1 MHHRP
6 RHQTQ
11 HLTAPSSI
19 INKNH
24 LNKYSL
30 YNQLILFGRISPESV
45 KLNSTSKDFEEF
57 NEDEQYVPQ
66 RIEFVHTP
74 HNTTIS
80 IKRSFSML
88 EDIQKQ
94 NLFKW
99 KTEFEQTAKLAKWDN
114 DTATEVL
121 KSSIDA
127 RYFYLIEN
135 LTSVHEIMNV
145 ILRHK
150 YPEDNYIKYLN
161 MLSNT
166 KQDDF
171 MTIKEYKEYIGKVCE
186 RLGICMGWNSI
197 QVSAKAEEA
206 FYTGLSKRTKLDMS
220 RLNIRTIVG
229 IYEIINCTEET
240 LKEQLSFDKI
250 THSKKTIRKTTRE
263 DNTNSKRCS
272 FHGVCNH
279 KTSECRV
286 LKVKQNQ
293 KKILKLI
300 MINLKI

>member
-1 MHHRP
+1 
-6 RHQTQ
+6 
-11 HLTAPSSI
+11 
-19 INKNH
+19 
-24 LNKYSL
+24 
-30 YNQLILFGRISPESV
+30 
-45 KLNSTSKDFEEF
+45 
-57 NEDEQYVPQ
+57 
-66 RIEFVHTP
+66 
-74 HNTTIS
+74 
-80 IKRSFSML
+80 
-88 EDIQKQ
+88 
-94 NLFKW
+94 
-99 KTEFEQTAKLAKWDN
+99 
-114 DTATEVL
+114 
-121 KSSIDA
+121 
-127 RYFYLIEN
+127 
-135 LTSVHEIMNV
+135 MNV

-171 MTIKEYKEYIGKVCE
+171 MTIKEYKKYIGKVCE
-186 RLGICMGWNSI
+186 RLGIRMGWSSI
-197 QVSAKAEEA
+197 QVSAKVEEA
-206 FYTGLSKRTKLDMS
+206 FYTGLSKRTRRKMS

-250 THSKKTIRKTTRE
+250 THSKKTIRKTTRG

-272 FHGVCNH
+272 FRGVCNH

-286 LKVKQNQ
+286 LRVKQNQ